1 MAKMSDLS
9 KGEMEVARV
18 IWELGEATLG
28 EIFTAFLRDREGDYS
43 TVQTYVR
50 RLEAKGYVR
59 SRRDGRGKR
68 YRPKVAASQVIRQTL
83 KDLADR
89 LTGGE
94 AMPLVRHLIADR
106 GISRREIAELRDLL
120 NRLEEESHD
129 EPG

>member
-1 MAKMSDLS
+1 MAKLSDLS

-28 EIFTAFLRDREGDYS
+28 EIFAAFPKERASDYT

-59 SRRDGRGKR
+59 SRRDGRSKR
-68 YRPKVAASQVIRQTL
+68 YRPKVPPSQVIRQTL
-83 KDLADR
+83 ADLANR

-94 AMPLVRHLIADR
+94 AMPLVRHLIEDR
-106 GISRREIAELRDLL
+106 GISRRDIAELRYLL
-120 NRLEEESHD
+120 NRLEKESHD
-129 EPG
+129 KP

>member
-1 MAKMSDLS
+1 MAKLSDLS

-28 EIFTAFLRDREGDYS
+28 EIFAAYHKDREGDYS

-68 YRPKVAASQVIRQTL
+68 YRPKVAPSQVIRRTL
-83 KDLADR
+83 EDLANR
-89 LTGGE
+89 LTGGD
-94 AMPLVRHLIADR
+94 AMPLVRHLIEDR
-106 GISRREIAELRDLL
+106 GISRRDIAELRDLL
-120 NRLEEESHD
+120 NRLEEEGHD
-129 EPG
+129 KQ